1 MFIVPE
7 ISLYICN
14 VISFVQILFSRYIL
28 VPYTMKNEAFLGRG
42 ATALWGVGT
51 AMAAVVAVA
60 GVWWR
65 YGEFPTQT
73 DAYGCQRNRTTR

>member
-28 VPYTMKNEAFLGRG
+28 VAYTMENEAFSGRG
-42 ATALWGVGT
+42 ATAPWSVGT
-51 AMAAVVAVA
+51 AVAAAVAVA
-60 GVWWR
+60 AVRWR